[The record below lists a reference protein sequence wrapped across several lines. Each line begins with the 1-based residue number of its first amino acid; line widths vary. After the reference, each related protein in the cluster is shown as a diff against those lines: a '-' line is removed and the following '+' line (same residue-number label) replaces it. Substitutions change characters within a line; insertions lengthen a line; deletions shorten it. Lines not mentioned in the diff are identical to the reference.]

1 MNFSFNPKLKLTQED
16 YMNRTRSL
24 FVLLAACLMFAACGA
39 KDEGNTSNATG
50 GNATGKTANS
60 SPSAPTGSDSSLGDP
75 RGSIAYQFELLK
87 AGDADKLRNCFTE
100 RLRDR
105 ITKERVDKARGNV
118 GQMTM
123 DDLFASME
131 SGEYEGKKTAKVKMK
146 NGRTLTTLV
155 QTDGKWLSD
164 TVWFD

>member
-1 MNFSFNPKLKLTQED
+1 
-16 YMNRTRSL
+16 MNRTRYL
-24 FVLLAACLMFAACGA
+24 VVLLVAFFLFAACGT
-39 KDEGNTSNATG
+39 KDEGGGNTGVTTSNSTG
-50 GNATGKTANS
+50 PSPTA
-60 SPSAPTGSDSSLGDP
+60 PKGSDSSLSDP
-75 RGSIAYQFELLK
+75 KGSIAYQFELLK

-105 ITKERVDKARGNV
+105 ITKERVDKARGEV
-118 GQMTM
+118 GRMTI

-131 SGEYEGKKTAKVKMK
+131 AGEYEGKKTAKVKMK

>member
-1 MNFSFNPKLKLTQED
+1 MNCSFNPKPKLTQED
-16 YMNRTRSL
+16 FMIRTRSL
-24 FVLLAACLMFAACGA
+24 FVLLAACLILAACGA
-39 KDEGNTSNATG
+39 KDEGNTS
-50 GNATGKTANS
+50 NATGKTANS
-60 SPSAPTGSDSSLGDP
+60 SPSAPTGSDSSLSDP
-75 RGSIAYQFELLK
+75 KGSIAYQFELLK

>member
-1 MNFSFNPKLKLTQED
+1 
-16 YMNRTRSL
+16 
-24 FVLLAACLMFAACGA
+24 MFAACGA
-39 KDEGNTSNATG
+39 KDEGGSNTGNTTPGKPANASP
-50 GNATGKTANS
+50 AIPKS
-60 SPSAPTGSDSSLGDP
+60 SEAPKSSDSALSDP
-75 RGSIAYQFELLK
+75 KGSIAYQFELLK

-105 ITKERVDKARGNV
+105 ITKERVDKARGEV
-118 GQMTM
+118 GKLTI

-131 SGEYEGKKTAKVKMK
+131 AGEYEGKKTAKVKMK

>member
-1 MNFSFNPKLKLTQED
+1 MI
-16 YMNRTRSL
+16 RTRSL

-39 KDEGNTSNATG
+39 KDEGNTSNASG
-50 GNATGKTANS
+50 GNATGNTPGRTANL
-60 SPSAPTGSDSSLGDP
+60 SPASPTGADSLLSDPKS
-75 RGSIAYQFELLK
+75 SIAYQFQLLK
-87 AGDADKLRNCFTE
+87 AGDADNLRNCFTE

-105 ITKERVDKARGNV
+105 ITKERVDKARANV
-118 GQMTM
+118 GQMTV

>member
-1 MNFSFNPKLKLTQED
+1 ML
-16 YMNRTRSL
+16 
-24 FVLLAACLMFAACGA
+24 AACGA
-39 KDEGNTSNATG
+39 KDGNT
-50 GNATGKTANS
+50 GNATGKTADS
-60 SPSAPTGSDSSLGDP
+60 SPAAPTGSDSSLSDP

-105 ITKERVDKARGNV
+105 ITKERVDKARANI

-146 NGRTLTTLV
+146 NGRSLTTLV

>member
-1 MNFSFNPKLKLTQED
+1 MKMARYLLL
-16 YMNRTRSL
+16 SL
-24 FVLLAACLMFAACGA
+24 AVSLLFAACGS
-39 KDEGNTSNATG
+39 KEG
-50 GNATGKTANS
+50 GNGAGGSTSGAD
-60 SPSAPTGSDSSLGDP
+60 PSLSDP
-75 RGSIAYQFELLK
+75 KGSIAYQFELVK

-105 ITKERVDKARGNV
+105 ITKERVDKAKGEAGRY
-118 GQMTM
+118 TM
-123 DDLFASME
+123 DDLWASAE
-131 SGEYEGKKTAKVKMK
+131 PGEYEGKKTMKVKMK

>member
-1 MNFSFNPKLKLTQED
+1 MKRMR
-16 YMNRTRSL
+16 YSL
-24 FVLLAACLMFAACGA
+24 ALLAAVFMLAACGA
-39 KDEGNTSNATG
+39 KNEGGSNTGNTPGKATD
-50 GNATGKTANS
+50 S
-60 SPSAPTGSDSSLGDP
+60 SPAAPTKSSDASLSDP
-75 RGSIAYQFELLK
+75 KGSIAYQFELLK

-100 RLRDR
+100 RLRER

-118 GQMTM
+118 GQLNL

-131 SGEYEGKKTAKVKMK
+131 LGESEGKKIAKVTMK
-146 NGRTLTTLV
+146 NGRSLTTLV

>member
-1 MNFSFNPKLKLTQED
+1 MNK
-16 YMNRTRSL
+16 TRYL
-24 FVLLAACLMFAACGA
+24 FVLLAAFFMFSACGA
-39 KDEGNTSNATG
+39 KEEGGGNTGTAT
-50 GNATGKTANS
+50 NNSASS
-60 SPSAPTGSDSSLGDP
+60 SPAAPKGSDSSLSDP
-75 RGSIAYQFELLK
+75 KGSIAYQFELLK
-87 AGDADKLRNCFTE
+87 AGDADKLRSCFTE

-105 ITKERVDKARGNV
+105 ITKERVDKARGQV
-118 GQMTM
+118 GQMTI

>member
-1 MNFSFNPKLKLTQED
+1 M
-16 YMNRTRSL
+16 YRTRHL
-24 FVLLAACLMFAACGA
+24 LVLLAAFLMFTACGA
-39 KDEGNTSNATG
+39 KDEGGSNT
-50 GNATGKTANS
+50 GNASNKSADS
-60 SPSAPTGSDSSLGDP
+60 STPSPKASDSSLSDP
-75 RGSIAYQFELLK
+75 KGSIAYQFELLK
-87 AGDADKLRNCFTE
+87 AGEADKLKNCFTE
-100 RLRDR
+100 RQRER

-118 GQMTM
+118 GQMTI

-155 QTDGKWLSD
+155 LTDGKWLSD